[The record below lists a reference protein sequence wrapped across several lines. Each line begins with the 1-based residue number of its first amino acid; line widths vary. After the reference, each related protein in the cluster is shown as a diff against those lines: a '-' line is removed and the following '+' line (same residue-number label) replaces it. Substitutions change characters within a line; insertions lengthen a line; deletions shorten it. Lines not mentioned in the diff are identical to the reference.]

1 MLNHL
6 KTSGNSIKIV
16 KPVLN
21 SDHDVVGEVLVGT
34 GYGIARTLSNEE
46 LANDAFAKFSH
57 ALVMAHYAQAM
68 DAGEEPNINMVA
80 VWRGNDYHIGGV
92 RQQYD
97 IHGGFV
103 GYVLLCNG
111 GVNERI

>member
-46 LANDAFAKFSH
+46 LANAAFAKFNH
-57 ALVMAHYAQAM
+57 AIVMAHYKEAL
-68 DAGEEPNINMVA
+68 DAGEAPNINMIA
-80 VWRGNDYHIGGV
+80 MWQGTEYHIGGV

-97 IHGGFV
+97 IHGNFV
-103 GYVLLCNG
+103 GYVLLCNTQG
-111 GVNERI
+111 LYR

>member
-46 LANDAFAKFSH
+46 LANDAFAKFKH
-57 ALVMAHYAQAM
+57 AIVMAHYTEAL
-68 DAGEEPNINMVA
+68 DAGEAPNINMIA
-80 VWRGNDYHIGGV
+80 IWQGAEYHIGGV

-97 IHGGFV
+97 IHGNFV
-103 GYVLLCNG
+103 GYVLLCNTQG
-111 GVNERI
+111 RDR

>member
-46 LANDAFAKFSH
+46 LANAAFAKFSH
-57 ALVMAHYAQAM
+57 AIVMAHYTQAL
-68 DAGEEPNINMVA
+68 DAGEVPNINMIA
-80 VWRGNDYHIGGV
+80 IWQGAEHHIGGV

-97 IHGGFV
+97 IHGNFV
-103 GYVLLCNG
+103 GYVLLCNTQG
-111 GVNERI
+111 LYR

>member
-1 MLNHL
+1 MLSHL
-6 KTSGNSIKIV
+6 KTSGNSIRIV

-46 LANDAFAKFSH
+46 LANAAFAKFSH
-57 ALVMAHYAQAM
+57 AIVVAHYK
-68 DAGEEPNINMVA
+68 DALGTGEVPNINMIA
-80 VWRGNDYHIGGV
+80 MWQGTEYHIGGV

-97 IHGGFV
+97 IHGNFA
-103 GYVLLCNG
+103 GYVLLCNTQ
-111 GVNERI
+111 VLDR

>member
-57 ALVMAHYAQAM
+57 ALVMAHYTQAL

-80 VWRGNDYHIGGV
+80 VWQGTEYHIGGV

-97 IHGGFV
+97 IHGNFV
-103 GYVLLCNG
+103 GYVLLCNTQG
-111 GVNERI
+111 LYR

>member
-46 LANDAFAKFSH
+46 LANAAFAKFSH
-57 ALVMAHYAQAM
+57 AIVMAHYTQAL
-68 DAGEEPNINMVA
+68 DAGEVPNINMIA
-80 VWRGNDYHIGGV
+80 IWQGAEYHIGGV

-97 IHGGFV
+97 IHGNFV
-103 GYVLLCNG
+103 GYVLLCNTQG
-111 GVNERI
+111 LYR

>member
-57 ALVMAHYAQAM
+57 AIVVVHYKDAL
-68 DAGEEPNINMVA
+68 DAGGVPNINMIA
-80 VWRGNDYHIGGV
+80 VWQGSKYHIGGV

-97 IHGGFV
+97 IHGNFV
-103 GYVLLCNG
+103 GYVLLCNTQ
-111 GVNERI
+111 VPFR

>member
-46 LANDAFAKFSH
+46 LANAAFAKFRH
-57 ALVMAHYAQAM
+57 AIVVAHYK
-68 DAGEEPNINMVA
+68 DALGTGEVPNINMIA
-80 VWRGNDYHIGGV
+80 MWQGTEYHIGGV

-97 IHGGFV
+97 IHGNFV
-103 GYVLLCNG
+103 GYVLLCNTQ
-111 GVNERI
+111 VLYR

>member
-21 SDHDVVGEVLVGT
+21 NDHDVVGEVLVGT

-57 ALVMAHYAQAM
+57 ALVMAHYTQAM
-68 DAGEEPNINMVA
+68 DAGGEPNINMIA
-80 VWRGNDYHIGGV
+80 VWQGNDYHIGGV

-97 IHGGFV
+97 IHGNFV
-103 GYVLLCNG
+103 GYVLLCNTQG
-111 GVNERI
+111 LYR

>member
-46 LANDAFAKFSH
+46 LANAAFAKFSH
-57 ALVMAHYAQAM
+57 AIVMAHYAETL
-68 DAGEEPNINMVA
+68 DAGGVPNINMIA
-80 VWRGNDYHIGGV
+80 VWQGSEYHIGGV

-97 IHGGFV
+97 IHGNLV
-103 GYVLLCNG
+103 GYVLLCNTQ
-111 GVNERI
+111 VLHR

>member
-57 ALVMAHYAQAM
+57 ALVMAHYTESL
-68 DAGEEPNINMVA
+68 DAGVAPNINMIA
-80 VWRGNDYHIGGV
+80 VWQGSEYHIGGV

-97 IHGGFV
+97 IHGNFV
-103 GYVLLCNG
+103 GYVLLCNTQG
-111 GVNERI
+111 LYR